1 MSYRT
6 HTCGALTGGD
16 AGATVTLAGWAAR
29 VRDLGGVIFLDL
41 RDKYG
46 KTQIVADKDSTAAE
60 ALREVGNE
68 FVVQVKGIVRPR
80 REGMV
85 NSKMS
90 TGEIEVVAETITIL
104 SPCLPLPLGV
114 EDEEEPNEELRL
126 RYRYLDLRRPRMQR
140 NLELRNKAL
149 ISVRAF
155 NGEEGFV
162 EIETPFL
169 IRSTPEGAR
178 DYLVPSRIHHGHC
191 YALPQSPQ
199 LYKQSL
205 MVGGLDKYCQIA
217 RCFRDEDLRK
227 DRQPEFTQIDLEMS
241 FVDEEDVI
249 QHVEKMM
256 VRLVKDTLGK
266 HLEANF
272 PRIPFHESIAHYGSD
287 APDLRYGL
295 LIKRVD
301 AVFHHAGFKAFDDV
315 INAGGGVYAI
325 RAVGKGS
332 LSRKQRDDLETL
344 ARGEGLAGLLSAPV
358 EEGFKL
364 GGVLGKTLNTEQEAD
379 LIARLDAETG
389 DMLLLAAG
397 DGEKVLISLGKVRRK
412 LAEQWNLIT
421 PGDLKFCWVPEP
433 PLFEKLPDGSGLT
446 PCHHAF
452 TAPIP
457 EHEERMESDPI
468 NVTARAYDLVLNG
481 VEMGSGSIR
490 IHHPALQERLFK
502 VIGLDREQAYQR
514 FGFILEALSFGAPP
528 HGGIALGFD
537 RLVMMLAEEN
547 SIRDVIAFPKTNA
560 ATSLMDG
567 SPSTVD
573 DEQLA
578 ELGLKRLKQ

>member
-6 HTCGALTGGD
+6 HTCGALTGKD
-16 AGATVTLAGWAAR
+16 AGTTVTLAGWAAR
-29 VRDLGGVIFLDL
+29 VRDLGGVVFLDL

-46 KTQIVADKDSTAAE
+46 KTQIVADKDSPAAA

-68 FVVQVKGIVRPR
+68 FVVQVTGVVRPR
-80 REGMV
+80 LEGMV
-85 NSKMS
+85 NKKMA
-90 TGEIEVVAETITIL
+90 TGEIEVLAETITIL
-104 SPCLPLPLGV
+104 SPCQPLPLGV
-114 EDEEEPNEELRL
+114 EDDEEPNEELRL

-140 NLELRNKAL
+140 NLLLRHKAL
-149 ISVRAF
+149 LSVRTFHA
-155 NGEEGFV
+155 EEGFV

-205 MVGGLDKYCQIA
+205 MVGGIDKYCQIA

-241 FVDEEDVI
+241 FVEEEDVI

-256 VRLVKDTLGK
+256 VRLVKDTLGYK
-266 HLEANF
+266 IQAAF
-272 PRIPFHESIAHYGSD
+272 PRIPFQEAMSKFGSD
-287 APDLRYGL
+287 APDLRYSL
-295 LIKRVD
+295 FITRVD
-301 AVFHHAGFKAFDDV
+301 EIFRNSGFKAFDAAV
-315 INAGGGVYAI
+315 ETGAGVFAI
-325 RAVGKGS
+325 LAEGKAG
-332 LSRKQRDDLETL
+332 LSRKQRDELEVL
-344 ARGEGLAGLLSAPV
+344 ARGEGLAGLLSAPID
-358 EEGFKL
+358 EEGHC
-364 GGVLGKTLNTEQEAD
+364 GGVLWKTLTPESQG
-379 LIARLDAETG
+379 RLVSLTSANAG

-397 DGEKVLISLGKVRRK
+397 DPEKVLVSLGKMRRK
-412 LAEQWNLIT
+412 LADQWGLVKA
-421 PGDLKFCWVPEP
+421 GELKFCWVPSP

-452 TAPIP
+452 TSPIP
-457 EHEERMESDPI
+457 EHEAKMEDDPLS
-468 NVTARAYDLVLNG
+468 VTARAYDLVLNG

-490 IHHPALQERLFK
+490 IHHPALQEKIFK
-502 VIGLDREQAYQR
+502 VIGLDREQAHQR
-514 FGFILEALSFGAPP
+514 FGFILEALSMGAPP

-537 RLVMMLAEEN
+537 RLVMMLAGEN
-547 SIRDVIAFPKTNA
+547 SIRDVIAFPKTNL

-573 DEQLA
+573 QDQLS
-578 ELGLKRLKQ
+578 ELGLAIMK

>member
-1 MSYRT
+1 M
-6 HTCGALTGGD
+6 
-16 AGATVTLAGWAAR
+16 TLAGWAAR

-46 KTQIVADKDSTAAE
+46 KTQVVADKDSPVAK

-68 FVVQVKGIVRPR
+68 FVVQVTGVVRPR

-85 NSKMS
+85 NKKMA
-90 TGEIEVVAETITIL
+90 TGEIEVIASTVKVL

-114 EDEEEPNEELRL
+114 EEEEEPNEELRL
-126 RYRYLDLRRPRMQR
+126 KYRYLDLRRPRMQR
-140 NLELRNKAL
+140 NLALRHKAL
-149 ISVRAF
+149 ISIRTF
-155 NGEEGFV
+155 HDDEGFV

-191 YALPQSPQ
+191 FALPQSPQ

-241 FVDEEDVI
+241 FVEEEDVL

-256 VRLVKDTLGK
+256 RRLVQETLGREIA
-266 HLEANF
+266 LNF
-272 PRIPFHESIAHYGSD
+272 PRIPFKESMERYGSD

-295 LIKRVD
+295 SITRVD
-301 AVFHHAGFKAFDDV
+301 DAFRNSGFKAFDNVVDSS
-315 INAGGGVYAI
+315 GGVFTI
-325 RAVGKGS
+325 RAEGKAG
-332 LSRKQRDDLETL
+332 LSRKQRDDLEAL
-344 ARGEGLAGLLSAPV
+344 ARAEGLAGLLSAPV
-358 EEGFKL
+358 EEGNLL
-364 GGVLGKTLNTEQEAD
+364 GGVLGKTLRPEWQANLSKA
-379 LIARLDAETG
+379 AGAELG

-397 DGEKVLISLGKVRRK
+397 EPEQVLLSLGKVRRK
-412 LAEQWNLIT
+412 LAELWELIE
-421 PGDLKFCWVPEP
+421 PGDLKFCWILKP
-433 PLFEKLPDGSGLT
+433 PLFERQPDGLGLT

-452 TAPIP
+452 TSPIA
-457 EHEERMESDPI
+457 EDEDKLESDPL

-490 IHHPALQERLFK
+490 IHHPALQERVFK
-502 VIGLDREQAYQR
+502 AIGLDREQAYQR
-514 FGFILEALSFGAPP
+514 FGFILEALSYGAPP

-537 RLVMMLAEEN
+537 RLVMMLAGEN
-547 SIRDVIAFPKTNA
+547 SIRDVIAFPKTNLA
-560 ATSLMDG
+560 ASLMDG

-573 DEQLA
+573 NEQLA
-578 ELGLKRLKQ
+578 ELGLILKK

>member
-6 HTCGALTGGD
+6 HTCGELNGQNV
-16 AGATVTLAGWAAR
+16 GAAVTLAGWAAR

-46 KTQIVADKDSTAAE
+46 KTQVVADKDSVATE
-60 ALREVGNE
+60 QLREIGNE
-68 FVVQVKGIVRPR
+68 FVVQVKGVVRHR

-85 NSKMS
+85 NKKMA
-90 TGEIEVVAETITIL
+90 TGEIEVVAESVMVL
-104 SPCLPLPLGV
+104 SPCIPLPLGV
-114 EDEEEPNEELRL
+114 EEEEEPNEELRL

-140 NLELRNKAL
+140 NLELRHKAL
-149 ISVRAF
+149 NSVRTF
-155 NGEEGFV
+155 HSEEGFV

-205 MVGGLDKYCQIA
+205 MIGGLDKYCQIA

-241 FVDEEDVI
+241 FVEEEDVI

-256 VRLVKDTLGK
+256 VRLVKDVLG
-266 HLEANF
+266 LEIEPNF
-272 PRIPFHESIAHYGSD
+272 PRIPFDESISKYGSD

-295 LIKRVD
+295 RIARMD
-301 AVFHHAGFKAFDDV
+301 SVFHHEGFKAFDDV
-315 INAGGGVYAI
+315 INAGGGVFAI
-325 RAVGKGS
+325 RAEGKGN
-332 LSRKQRDDLETL
+332 LSRKQRDDLEII
-344 ARGEGLAGLLSAPV
+344 ARAEGLTGLLSASV
-358 EEGFKL
+358 EDGFRL
-364 GGVLGKTLNTEQEAD
+364 GGVLGKTLNSESQAD
-379 LIARLDAETG
+379 LIAKLDAETG

-397 DGEKVLISLGKVRRK
+397 DAEKVLLALGKVRRK
-412 LAEQWNLIT
+412 LAEQWNLIKS
-421 PGDLKFCWVPEP
+421 GDFKFCWVPDP

-452 TAPIP
+452 TSPIP
-457 EHEERMESDPI
+457 EHEEKLESDPMG
-468 NVTARAYDLVLNG
+468 VTARAYDLVLNG

-490 IHHPALQERLFK
+490 IHHPSLQERVFR
-502 VIGLDREQAYQR
+502 VIGLDREQAHQR

-537 RLVMMLAEEN
+537 RLVMMLAGEN
-547 SIRDVIAFPKTNA
+547 SIRDVIAFPKTNN

-567 SPSTVD
+567 APSRVD
-573 DEQLA
+573 NEQLA
-578 ELGLKRLKQ
+578 ELGLHLTK